1 MAFSI
6 LFVLALCGTAEVLT
20 KEIPSYIQ
28 ICKRDQN
35 TIDDCVRHSIEAL
48 RPRLAQGLP
57 ELGVPGIDPFYIPE
71 LSATNVGSPIRAVGK
86 DVKVTGAGNFTIKA
100 LSVDLDTFTIKARVR
115 FPKLHLDG
123 KYKVDTTILGI
134 PLNGQGT
141 MKTDAVKCDAE
152 LVIYAQTFEQNGQE
166 FIKFSKMDTNLNIK
180 DYRIRLEGL
189 FNGDK
194 VLGDATNEALNQ
206 NRGEFLR
213 AAKPILEKTV
223 TKLLLDIANK
233 VVKDIALDDVLPR
246 P

>member
-1 MAFSI
+1 MTFSI
-6 LFVLALCGTAEVLT
+6 LFVLAVCGIAQVLP
-20 KEIPSYIQ
+20 KQIPSYIQ
-28 ICKRDQN
+28 VCKRDQS

-71 LSATNVGSPIRAVGK
+71 LSATSGESPIRAVGK
-86 DVKVTGAGNFTIKA
+86 DVKVTGAGNFTIKG

-123 KYKVDTTILGI
+123 RYKVDTSVLGI
-134 PLNGQGT
+134 PLHGQGN

-152 LVIYAQTFEQNGQE
+152 LVIHAQTFEVDGQE
-166 FIKFSKMDTNLNIK
+166 YIKFDNMDTNINIK
-180 DYRIRLEGL
+180 DYRIRLDGL

-213 AAKPILEKTV
+213 AAKPILERTV
-223 TKLLLDIANK
+223 TRLLLDIANK
-233 VVKDIALDDVLPR
+233 VVKDIILDDVLPK